1 MKEEEG
7 FVVGFLKFSWTG
19 KNAAI
24 LPVKCLCR
32 GAGFLMF
39 YTFNGFSAAS
49 NVEEDVLE
57 KFRDFFFL
65 FLEEIR
71 FLSCSACILNFIFP
85 FPCGA
90 KPMHTTGQR
99 WLCCPRAKWGG
110 SPGVWLPSGIR
121 ALALLHSGPSSCQP
135 RIPCSG
141 GHRELKPYVSKLPL
155 SNLPCS
161 F

>member
-90 KPMHTTGQR
+90 KPMHTTGQH